1 MDLVLVPV
9 HIGVDTSLSPRN
21 KGCQGSTVSEH
32 DQKPACVL
40 FALAC
45 IVIDK
50 TLLNRA

>member
-9 HIGVDTSLSPRN
+9 HVGVDTSLSPRN
-21 KGCQGSTVSEH
+21 KGSTVSEH